1 MASTVTGTTIVGHY
15 PLAIIHMSPYVYTSN
30 YQDNTISQVDT
41 RQSPPVVTSTL
52 AVGAAPFG
60 LIEVDASHICVLNA
74 GSATVSIVSIAANGA
89 LAIQHTIGVGN
100 GPQYGRVLNN
110 HLYISNIADGTVSVI
125 SLSSMTVTNTISCGS
140 QPYVQ
145 NSIGNSLFVGNLW
158 GTTVRQIDDT
168 SGTVV
173 NTITVGSCPQFM
185 IAMDTTLYVSC
196 TADNTLWKI
205 DTANGN
211 ATSSVSCGT
220 NTYSMAAIG
229 STIYVISYA
238 DSTVSIIN
246 TTSMTKT
253 GSYAVGGAPLAITA
267 DDQFLFV
274 SNNADDTVSE
284 IDTNTGAIITITVGD
299 APFASTTL
307 GNYIYVANT
316 HTQTGGFGTISQI
329 LVPTKST
336 ATVTLSNL
344 SHAWTGSA
352 LAPTI
357 ATSPAGLATRIT
369 YAGNHTDPGTYPFTV
384 DISDAI
390 YAGDA
395 SGTLTITMN
404 MAAAPTAIAT
414 LNTTTVAGADALG
427 AITQVA
433 LAPLQAA
440 AASDPTQSATV
451 QSAITSLTS
460 AAFSAAASI
469 STAAPAL
476 ASTTKALMKGVSA
489 ASITLAASAASAA
502 ISAIQ
507 SVTSSALA
515 PTLLASCAAIN
526 ATKTNTSDANAI
538 SNAGALV
545 TALQN
550 TYSSS
555 ATVQITGS
563 DITTLLTN
571 TSISGD
577 IPSSIL
583 ITTADNTNTI
593 SLTDASSAYYTPM
606 VPDASYAII
615 TTLGQ
620 TIPSVIYSAATS
632 SITIDS
638 VSYSLGDTVPLGFL
652 SATLF
657 AVGSIGFTRVNRIT
671 LVKVTKLIVSQS
683 NQVATASWF
692 LPALGGVR
700 LSAIRVVKIVNGTS
714 TTVTL
719 SSSATSYSVSGL
731 SAGNT
736 VQFAVSMIDTN
747 GVSSS
752 INTSN
757 LITIT
762 GSSVPCF
769 PKGTQILTPTGY
781 KAVETLDEESPL
793 ILLADGRQV
802 PFKLYGE
809 RFEVASE
816 RSAPYFIPKGALGV
830 NRPFQDLTLSPDHAF
845 LLRKGVWM
853 LPRTAAKLSKKV
865 QQIGVGE
872 PIHYYHVECP
882 NYLKDNLVT
891 NGCIVESY
899 AGKQLD
905 FASPYTWSASLKGYT
920 RRGEA
925 AKSKAAHA

>member
-1 MASTVTGTTIVGHY
+1 
-15 PLAIIHMSPYVYTSN
+15 
-30 YQDNTISQVDT
+30 
-41 RQSPPVVTSTL
+41 
-52 AVGAAPFG
+52 
-60 LIEVDASHICVLNA
+60 
-74 GSATVSIVSIAANGA
+74 
-89 LAIQHTIGVGN
+89 
-100 GPQYGRVLNN
+100 
-110 HLYISNIADGTVSVI
+110 
-125 SLSSMTVTNTISCGS
+125 MTVTNTISCGS

-145 NSIGNSLFVGNLW
+145 NSIGNSLFVGNL
-158 GTTVRQIDDT
+158 GSNTIRQIDDT
-168 SGTVV
+168 TGTVV
-173 NTITVGSCPQFM
+173 NTITVGSSPQFM
-185 IAMDTTLYVSC
+185 IAMGTTLYVSC

-205 DTANGN
+205 DTANSN

-229 STIYVISYA
+229 STIYVISYG

-246 TTSMTKT
+246 TASMTKT

-284 IDTNTGAIITITVGD
+284 IDTNTGAIITIAVGD
-299 APFASTTL
+299 APYVSTTL

-336 ATVTLSNL
+336 ATVALSNL
-344 SHAWTGSA
+344 SQSWAGSA

-357 ATSPAGLATRIT
+357 TTSPTGLATRIT
-369 YAGNHTDPGTYPFTV
+369 YTGNHTDPGTYPFTV
-384 DISDAI
+384 DISDAV

-427 AITQVA
+427 AITQTA

-440 AASDPTQSATV
+440 AASDPTNSTAATAV
-451 QSAITSLTS
+451 QSAITSLTT
-460 AAFSAAASI
+460 AAFSAATAI

-507 SVTSSALA
+507 SVTSSVLA

-526 ATKTNTSDANAI
+526 ATKTNTSDINAV

-550 TYSSS
+550 TYPSS

-571 TSISGD
+571 VSISGTA
-577 IPSSIL
+577 PSSIIL
-583 ITTADNTNTI
+583 TTADSTNTI
-593 SLTDASSAYYTPM
+593 SLTDASSAYYMPM
-606 VPDASYAII
+606 VPDASYSII

-632 SITIDS
+632 RITINS

-657 AVGSIGFTRVNRIT
+657 AVGSLGFTSGNS
-671 LVKVTKLIVSQS
+671 VKVTNLSVAQS
-683 NQVATASWF
+683 NQVATATWTI
-692 LPALGGVR
+692 PALGGVQ
-700 LSAIRVVKIVNGTS
+700 LSAIRIVKIVNGAS

-719 SSSATSYSVSGL
+719 AKSATSYSVSGL

-736 VQFAVSMIDTN
+736 VQFAVSMIDYDGLSS
-747 GVSSS
+747 GV
-752 INTSN
+752 NTSN
-757 LITIT
+757 SITIT
-762 GSSVPCF
+762 GGSVPCF
-769 PKGTQILTPTGY
+769 PKGTQILTPAGY

-816 RSAPYFIPKGALGV
+816 RSAPYFIPKDALGL
-830 NRPFQDLTLSPDHAF
+830 NRPSHDLTLSPDHAF

-865 QQIGVGE
+865 KQIGVGE
-872 PIHYYHVECP
+872 PIHYYHVECL

-925 AKSKAAHA
+925 ATKSKAAHA